1 MSASPLRLLT
11 AAAIAV
17 GLALAPGAQARD
29 WHGHGGYHGHY
40 RGHRGGGG
48 GGAAAAIIGGLV
60 GLGVGAAI
68 ANQGYYAPPPAYYG
82 PPAGYYAPPPPAVYY
97 GY

>member
-1 MSASPLRLLT
+1 MIAFSSRRVL
-11 AAAIAV
+11 AITLA
-17 GLALAPGAQARD
+17 GALALASVTAAQARD
-29 WHGHGGYHGHY
+29 RRGGREWHGH
-40 RGHRGGGG
+40 RGGG

-60 GLGVGAAI
+60 GIGVGASI

-82 PPAGYYAPPPPAVYY
+82 PPAYYQPPPPAVYY